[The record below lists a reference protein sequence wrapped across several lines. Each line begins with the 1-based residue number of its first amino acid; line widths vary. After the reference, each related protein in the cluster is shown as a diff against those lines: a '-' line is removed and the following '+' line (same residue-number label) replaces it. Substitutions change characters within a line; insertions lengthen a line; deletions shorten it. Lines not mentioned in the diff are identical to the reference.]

1 MQEGGTQRSLFAS
14 FSIAAHLTF
23 WETASHCK
31 GSISVYLIWLATELQ
46 GPFPLHLSS
55 ILIQLFVLLQQTA
68 YNWAF
73 SAPCTFLRNFLIDIW
88 RHRKAFLYMD
98 TTERIRR
105 PTSQHKAQRS
115 NNQFPY
121 CFCIYP
127 LFCKIRVRGDL
138 SAVTLDVCVMAYDF
152 VSDSLKLAISPWS
165 QKEVSVF
172 DFTFAV

>member
-1 MQEGGTQRSLFAS
+1 
-14 FSIAAHLTF
+14 
-23 WETASHCK
+23 
-31 GSISVYLIWLATELQ
+31 
-46 GPFPLHLSS
+46 
-55 ILIQLFVLLQQTA
+55 
-68 YNWAF
+68 
-73 SAPCTFLRNFLIDIW
+73 
-88 RHRKAFLYMD
+88 MD

-152 VSDSLKLAISPWS
+152 VSDSLKFAIPPWS